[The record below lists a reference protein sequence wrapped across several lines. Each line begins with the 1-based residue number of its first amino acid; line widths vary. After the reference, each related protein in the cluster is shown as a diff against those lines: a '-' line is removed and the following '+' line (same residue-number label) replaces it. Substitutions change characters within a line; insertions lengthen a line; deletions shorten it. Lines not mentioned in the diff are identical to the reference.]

1 MLATRTFSRC
11 DGLPVEYA
19 SPEPSVLFEQVNDD
33 RCPCLPKQVH
43 RQQGA
48 GESSPDDG
56 DPGSGRDGRANRT
69 RYLHGPLRSLPV
81 QLPRQPARRARTR
94 VGDAPVS
101 ALLGGSSGQRADDI
115 PPCAD
120 IDIRMESSPLR
131 VPADTTLLPAAGS
144 VFDLLPI
151 DRCHQGGSTFSILSI
166 EL

>member
-1 MLATRTFSRC
+1 MMTGVRASRSRC
-11 DGLPVEYA
+11 TASRVPVNPA
-19 SPEPSVLFEQVNDD
+19 PTMAIRGVAVTGA
-33 RCPCLPKQVH
+33 RIVH
-43 RQQGA
+43 DTCMVRSEA
-48 GESSPDDG
+48 YPFSCRDSR
-56 DPGSGRDGRANRT
+56 PG
-69 RYLHGPLRSLPV
+69 V
-81 QLPRQPARRARTR
+81 RRR